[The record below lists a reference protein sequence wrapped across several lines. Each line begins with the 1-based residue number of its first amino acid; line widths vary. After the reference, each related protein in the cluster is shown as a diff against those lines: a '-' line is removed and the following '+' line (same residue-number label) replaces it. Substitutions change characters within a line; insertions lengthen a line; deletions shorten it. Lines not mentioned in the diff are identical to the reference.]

1 MSLEFCS
8 VRYYER
14 IKHSYDGESA
24 CKGKNPL
31 IQLIADN
38 DWENALLQIDED
50 NAKTWSLNPSLVSS
64 DPQSDVFQTH
74 RGCRKSSVLILPI
87 HQACT
92 QLNVEVSLVESLV
105 AAYPESLHMCDS
117 ADMRTPLHLA
127 LLTGASE
134 DIIFHLIEKGYS
146 ATSVQD
152 YWGRVPLHYAC
163 ATDSSVAVI
172 KKLLLLCPETIRATD
187 VMDMTPL
194 HEPLFTLVC
203 PETIRATDV
212 MDMTPLHVASF
223 HSRSTEAIDT
233 MLSISPEAIF
243 MITKKGETAID
254 LAKGNESQAR
264 DLILTLLYEVRKIH
278 GTPTFQ
284 NEREAY
290 ERISDDC
297 STYTDDNDIDS
308 LRQPDLI

>member
-194 HEPLFTLVC
+194 H
-203 PETIRATDV
+203 
-212 MDMTPLHVASF
+212 VASF